1 MNDES
6 DSIDYLSK
14 EDILA
19 IHELIVESNEDTEA
33 GVSSPGDVDYT
44 VDSIQQGHFGQTP
57 ESIHE
62 KAYQILRLLA
72 ANHPFVDGN
81 KRTALMSVR
90 IFYALNQLD
99 FEYDRSIKDVLKEL
113 ATDEAT
119 VEKDS
124 VIDYLQKNTEPLAL
138 EYVAT
143 INLWM
148 SRIEESEQLPSSLEP
163 DNNEPP
169 DHEPNDYADSTR
181 RGE

>member
-1 MNDES
+1 
-6 DSIDYLSK
+6 
-14 EDILA
+14 
-19 IHELIVESNEDTEA
+19 
-33 GVSSPGDVDYT
+33 
-44 VDSIQQGHFGQTP
+44 
-57 ESIHE
+57 
-62 KAYQILRLLA
+62 
-72 ANHPFVDGN
+72 
-81 KRTALMSVR
+81 MSVR

-163 DNNEPP
+163 DNDEPS